1 MWITYVLRLDTL
13 DKNQLCLQQPVSD
26 DVFCAIVALLSAT
39 DVSDLVSYVPHRTV
53 EQNIRYGKPDATR
66 AEIEEAAKRANAFD
80 FIMSFNDGF
89 ETQVGD
95 KGSQLSG
102 GQKQRIGELTM
113 HLLWVVCFLLLLTC
127 LIVFVSEY
135 EACSSTRDLGAV
147 AAMKFIKLLPF

>member
-1 MWITYVLRLDTL
+1 LDTL

-113 HLLWVVCFLLLLTC
+113 HLL
-127 LIVFVSEY
+127 
-135 EACSSTRDLGAV
+135 
-147 AAMKFIKLLPF
+147 